1 MESQHVDPGFD
12 PLRTDSQGPESNLAM
27 KKHGESGAI
36 RSHAS
41 DPARSRRAAGQAFT
55 VASYNVRTLADT
67 TRESGRD
74 IRHKLQQIIAGC
86 EENKIDILA
95 IQEHRLVTQ
104 DSISYVNNGDW
115 TLAHTNSS
123 LECHGV
129 AIIYSKRI
137 KPLILGIEH
146 KSDRI
151 IAAHIEGNPRL
162 CIISAYAPTETATTT
177 AKDAFYNDLHDVV
190 HNISPHTITLLI
202 GDFNARIGL
211 DSHESNQRIVGPNCY
226 YAQTNDNGRRLIELC
241 EEAELRPAYSHFA
254 NKKSRLETY
263 TGPKGDKQQIDHL
276 MISIKWWKSIK
287 NFRAYN
293 SIDIGSDHKVV
304 SANFRLSLRATKK
317 PPNGR
322 CKFNNEKLE
331 DPTVKLAFNTEVQNH
346 FSALMDQQKTTESE
360 IQRRADALDGA
371 LCHAS
376 HKILGKKKNSKQPS
390 WVTTNSLS
398 LLEQCNKLAKK
409 YKRTRLEAHKTE
421 WLLLQAQ
428 VSASFEK
435 DHQDHLE
442 THLIALEE
450 ADKRRE
456 IGNVWKIIHQIGD
469 ENKTADP
476 SKVRLL
482 DGTLPKGIQE
492 LLNGWSEYFSA
503 LLNNTSKYAD
513 QANHPAPS
521 PPLREIKTTNFTRT
535 EIVQAIKDLKR
546 NKAPGPDYAMT
557 AEALKDGGNFIVD
570 ELLQICKLVYEE
582 CQAPS
587 QWTSSLIIPLPKKG
601 NLQLMTNYRGISLMS
616 IAAKVYNRM
625 ILNRI
630 RTIID
635 AKLRKNQAGFRTG
648 RSCIQQIHI
657 LRRIMEGAFSQNIPL
672 FITFIDF
679 KKAFDSIDRAM
690 MFAILRHYGIPEKIV
705 SAIRVMYDQSKSQV
719 YLQGQVSEPF
729 NITTG
734 VLQGDVL
741 APFLFIIVID
751 YVSRESAD
759 EFGYLTHKGNN
770 QDQSGRQIRSTTR
783 QLDYKVNDL
792 AFADDISLLENDASR
807 AQQQLDLLK
816 IKARTTGL
824 EINVKKTEQ
833 MRLNQ
838 PSDSQPA
845 PKLVI
850 DGEEIAIVDDF
861 KYLGSYV
868 GSTEHDI
875 NVRIGL
881 AWTAFAKLKK
891 ILRSPKPKLNFKIR
905 IFQAACISILL
916 YGCESWILTATL
928 ADKLDKF
935 ARTCY
940 RIMLGIR
947 LTKDNHMTNDELYKR
962 VEQTTIR
969 ETIRARQLK
978 FTGHCLRMA
987 TEEPAHRFVLYES
1000 KIKPSLRPGAPRKTY
1015 RQQITSYLLRDENAN
1030 ALEADLIR
1038 KWAENRTTWSSHF
1051 AVPRKK
1057 KPPDPLFELDR

>member
-1 MESQHVDPGFD
+1 
-12 PLRTDSQGPESNLAM
+12 
-27 KKHGESGAI
+27 
-36 RSHAS
+36 
-41 DPARSRRAAGQAFT
+41 
-55 VASYNVRTLADT
+55 
-67 TRESGRD
+67 
-74 IRHKLQQIIAGC
+74 
-86 EENKIDILA
+86 
-95 IQEHRLVTQ
+95 
-104 DSISYVNNGDW
+104 
-115 TLAHTNSS
+115 
-123 LECHGV
+123 
-129 AIIYSKRI
+129 
-137 KPLILGIEH
+137 
-146 KSDRI
+146 
-151 IAAHIEGNPRL
+151 
-162 CIISAYAPTETATTT
+162 
-177 AKDAFYNDLHDVV
+177 
-190 HNISPHTITLLI
+190 
-202 GDFNARIGL
+202 
-211 DSHESNQRIVGPNCY
+211 
-226 YAQTNDNGRRLIELC
+226 
-241 EEAELRPAYSHFA
+241 
-254 NKKSRLETY
+254 
-263 TGPKGDKQQIDHL
+263 
-276 MISIKWWKSIK
+276 
-287 NFRAYN
+287 
-293 SIDIGSDHKVV
+293 
-304 SANFRLSLRATKK
+304 
-317 PPNGR
+317 
-322 CKFNNEKLE
+322 
-331 DPTVKLAFNTEVQNH
+331 
-346 FSALMDQQKTTESE
+346 
-360 IQRRADALDGA
+360 
-371 LCHAS
+371 
-376 HKILGKKKNSKQPS
+376 
-390 WVTTNSLS
+390 
-398 LLEQCNKLAKK
+398 
-409 YKRTRLEAHKTE
+409 
-421 WLLLQAQ
+421 
-428 VSASFEK
+428 
-435 DHQDHLE
+435 
-442 THLIALEE
+442 
-450 ADKRRE
+450 
-456 IGNVWKIIHQIGD
+456 
-469 ENKTADP
+469 
-476 SKVRLL
+476 
-482 DGTLPKGIQE
+482 
-492 LLNGWSEYFSA
+492 
-503 LLNNTSKYAD
+503 
-513 QANHPAPS
+513 
-521 PPLREIKTTNFTRT
+521 
-535 EIVQAIKDLKR
+535 
-546 NKAPGPDYAMT
+546 
-557 AEALKDGGNFIVD
+557 
-570 ELLQICKLVYEE
+570 
-582 CQAPS
+582 
-587 QWTSSLIIPLPKKG
+587 
-601 NLQLMTNYRGISLMS
+601 
-616 IAAKVYNRM
+616 
-625 ILNRI
+625 
-630 RTIID
+630 
-635 AKLRKNQAGFRTG
+635 
-648 RSCIQQIHI
+648 
-657 LRRIMEGAFSQNIPL
+657 
-672 FITFIDF
+672 
-679 KKAFDSIDRAM
+679 
-690 MFAILRHYGIPEKIV
+690 
-705 SAIRVMYDQSKSQV
+705 MYDQSKSQV
-719 YLQGQVSEPF
+719 YLQGQLSEPF

-1038 KWAENRTTWSSHF
+1038 KWAENKTTWSSHF

-1057 KPPDPLFELDR
+1057 KPPDPLFELD